1 MDSMVGY
8 SNCLQ
13 PYWGMEDEDDD
24 DDSIFSSEDDE
35 EDLGMYNQLVQRE
48 SSRSRRRSDA
58 PPKVIRQR
66 DFARGHRMIKKD
78 YFATNPVYNDYQFR
92 RR

>member
-1 MDSMVGY
+1 MDGMDGNSR
-8 SNCLQ
+8 CLQ
-13 PYWGMEDEDDD
+13 PYWGTEDEDDD
-24 DDSIFSSEDDE
+24 NDSIFSSEDEE
-35 EDLGMYNQLVQRE
+35 EDLAMYKQLVQGE

-66 DFARGHRMIKKD
+66 DFAMGHRRIKKD

>member
-1 MDSMVGY
+1 MDSN
-8 SNCLQ
+8 SKFLQ
-13 PYWGMEDEDDD
+13 PFWGTEDEDDD
-24 DDSIFSSEDDE
+24 NNSIFSSEDEE
-35 EDLGMYNQLVQRE
+35 EDLAMYKQLVQGE

-66 DFARGHRMIKKD
+66 EFAMGHRRIKKD

>member
-1 MDSMVGY
+1 
-8 SNCLQ
+8 
-13 PYWGMEDEDDD
+13 
-24 DDSIFSSEDDE
+24 
-35 EDLGMYNQLVQRE
+35 VQRE

-58 PPKVIRQR
+58 PPKVIRQT
-66 DFARGHRMIKKD
+66 DFATGHRMIKKD